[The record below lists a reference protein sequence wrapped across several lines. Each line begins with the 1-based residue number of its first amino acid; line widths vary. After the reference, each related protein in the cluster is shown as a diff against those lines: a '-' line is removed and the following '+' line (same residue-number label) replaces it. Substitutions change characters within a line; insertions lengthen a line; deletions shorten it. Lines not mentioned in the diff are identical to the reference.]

1 MGGCMSANYTVR
13 EYDATEGTYTARRD
27 IPPLWVDRPSRWRR
41 LVEAVKRWQYQDGPG
56 GPKGE

>member
-1 MGGCMSANYTVR
+1 MTGGCMSVNYTVR

-41 LVEAVKRWQYQDGPG
+41 LVEAVKRWQY
-56 GPKGE
+56 GEGER